1 MRTIRD
7 ALGGLRRELE
17 QALAET
23 QSGSNLLPERVVI
36 NLRVTMTDEGG
47 WVAESESLVDP
58 AVRGPGHSVCL
69 EFRVASAGMKLEPS
83 TAPGLVAGIKPS
95 NPLDG
100 EAAQKVVSELS
111 RLFGVP
117 GFDSSARAT
126 VFREALEGLPSETIL
141 EAVGLLA
148 DPRAPQDPTV
158 RQARHR
164 LLGLV
169 RSGPLGSPVQAVE
182 LLGGIF
188 RQFPPTNVVRLVL
201 ETWKTQDD
209 WL

>member
-7 ALGGLRRELE
+7 VLGGLRRELE

-23 QSGSNLLPERVVI
+23 QPGSTWVPERVVV
-36 NLRVTMTDEGG
+36 NLRVAMAEDGG

-58 AVRGPGHSVCL
+58 AVRGLGHSVSV
-69 EFRVASAGMKLEPS
+69 EFRIPSKTSTLEQTAFVESVAPVNA
-83 TAPGLVAGIKPS
+83 A

-100 EAAQKVVSELS
+100 TAAQKVVNELS
-111 RLFGVP
+111 KLFGAP

-126 VFREALEGLPSETIL
+126 VFREALEGLSSETIL

-169 RSGPLGSPVQAVE
+169 RSGPLGSAAHAVE

-188 RQFPPTNVVRLVL
+188 RHYPPSNVIRLVL